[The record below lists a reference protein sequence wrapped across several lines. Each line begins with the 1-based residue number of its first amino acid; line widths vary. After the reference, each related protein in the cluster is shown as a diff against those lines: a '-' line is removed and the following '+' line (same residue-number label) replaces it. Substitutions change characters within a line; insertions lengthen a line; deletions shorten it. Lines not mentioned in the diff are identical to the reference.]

1 VSDPLID
8 KDETALGPVEETSEL
23 ARSEDEALPFQAQ
36 PTAPSPGQEAF
47 PSDSVAPSRA
57 VLEMHGIRKVFPGV
71 VALDD
76 VDFELR
82 PGEVHALIGENGAGK
97 STLIKI
103 ISGLYRRDAGIMVID
118 GEEVDF
124 RSPADA
130 IARRIKVVYQELDL
144 VPGLTVAENVYL
156 GGFPKTGI
164 GFVDGDT
171 LRKRTVELLDHLGLT
186 IDPDTPVGEL
196 RVAEQQLVEI
206 ARALSR
212 QARIVI
218 MDEPTS
224 ALSLTEIDRLF
235 GVIERLRRRD
245 VAIIYVS
252 HKLEEI
258 YRIADRVTVF
268 RDGKRVI
275 TKPVAETTSHD
286 LVTWM
291 VGRELKDLFP
301 KTPPQIGKTL
311 LEVRNL
317 SGSGL
322 LDVSLT
328 VSEGEIVGVF
338 GLMGAG
344 INTLGRAIFGA
355 LPRTGTVTLNGREV
369 VPNSPADAI
378 RNGIGL
384 LTESR
389 KDDGLVLPLSVREN
403 MTLASLT
410 RFADHG
416 WVRRRRESRAVVDY
430 VRRLAIKT
438 PSLRQKI
445 RFLSGGN
452 QQKVLMARWML
463 RDLKVLLLAE
473 PTRGIDVGS
482 KAEIYRLIDGMAHRG
497 MGILFMSTE
506 VPEILGI
513 SDRILVM
520 REGRITAEFSRAE
533 ATNERLIAAAA
544 VTLDEN
550 REAATNV
557 ESESTVVAAWQ

>member
-1 VSDPLID
+1 VSDP
-8 KDETALGPVEETSEL
+8 TSEKIETV
-23 ARSEDEALPFQAQ
+23 STEPI
-36 PTAPSPGQEAF
+36 P
-47 PSDSVAPSRA
+47 A
-57 VLEMHGIRKVFPGV
+57 VLEMHGIRKSFPGV

-76 VDFELR
+76 IDFELR

-97 STLIKI
+97 STLVKI
-103 ISGLYRRDAGIMVID
+103 IAGLYRRDTGSMLVD
-118 GEEVDF
+118 SEEVDF
-124 RSPADA
+124 HSPGEA

-144 VPGLTVAENVYL
+144 VPGLSVAENVYL
-156 GGFPKTGI
+156 GGLPKTNV
-164 GFVDGDT
+164 GFVDGGT
-171 LRKRTVELLDHLGLT
+171 LRSRTVELLGQLGLT

-212 QARIVI
+212 QARIII

-224 ALSLTEIDRLF
+224 ALSPAEADRLF

-268 RDGKRVI
+268 RDGKRVV
-275 TKPVAETTSHD
+275 TKAVAETTSHD

-301 KTPPQIGKTL
+301 KTAPEIGRTML
-311 LEVRNL
+311 DVRNL

-322 LDVSLT
+322 YDVSLS
-328 VSEGEIVGVF
+328 VAEGEIVGVF
-338 GLMGAG
+338 GLMGAC
-344 INTLGRAIFGA
+344 INTLGRTIFGA
-355 LPRTGTVTLNGREV
+355 SPRTGTVTLDGREV
-369 VPNSPADAI
+369 DPNSPADAI
-378 RNGIGL
+378 QKGIGF

-389 KDDGLVLPLSVREN
+389 KEDGLVLPLSVREN
-403 MTLASLT
+403 MTLASLA
-410 RFADHG
+410 RFADFG
-416 WVRRRRESRAVVDY
+416 WIRRRRETGAAIDF

-452 QQKVLMARWML
+452 QQKVLMARWMM
-463 RDLKVLLLAE
+463 RDLKVLMLAE

-520 REGRITAEFSRAE
+520 REGRITAEFSRAD

-544 VTLDEN
+544 VKLDVDGAGAN
-550 REAATNV
+550 VQTNPTVAT
-557 ESESTVVAAWQ
+557 A

>member
-8 KDETALGPVEETSEL
+8 KDETALGPVEEPSEL

-36 PTAPSPGQEAF
+36 STAPSPDQEAI
-47 PSDSVAPSRA
+47 PSDSIAPSRA

-103 ISGLYRRDAGIMVID
+103 ISGLYRRDAGTMVID

-171 LRKRTVELLDHLGLT
+171 LHNRTIELLDHLGLT

-311 LEVRNL
+311 LEIRNL

-322 LDVSLT
+322 LDVSLS

-369 VPNSPADAI
+369 APNSPANAI
-378 RNGIGL
+378 RHGIGL

-403 MTLASLT
+403 MTLASLR

-416 WVRRRRESRAVVDY
+416 WVRRRRETRAVVDY

-506 VPEILGI
+506 IPEILGI

-550 REAATNV
+550 QEAATNV
-557 ESESTVVAAWQ
+557 EPESSVVAAWQ